1 MTKRNKHREQLIK
14 QHNHKYI
21 RHYTNE
27 GYYCFYC
34 GDPADTLDHVP
45 PLSVIDSMP
54 YEQRKRFEIP
64 AVLVPCC
71 SECNGALGDRRLTT
85 VQDRLNFL
93 ESYYD
98 AFFKKQ
104 QAMWHEEE
112 IKQLG
117 YTLQVGVRA
126 RQERLQR
133 YIHKIR
139 GIQRRSLFVET
150 HPTFEPNY
158 LEENDTKESPP
169 TL

>member
-1 MTKRNKHREQLIK
+1 MAKRNKQREQDIK
-14 QHNHKYI
+14 QHGHKYI

-34 GDPADTLDHVP
+34 NDPADTLDHVP
-45 PLSVIDSMP
+45 PISLIGSMP
-54 YEQRKRFEIP
+54 YDERKRFNIP

-71 SECNGALGDRRLTT
+71 SECNTALGDRVLPLI
-85 VQDRLNFL
+85 QDRLDYL

-104 QAMWHEEE
+104 QAMWSEEE
-112 IKQLG
+112 INNLG

-126 RQERLQR
+126 RQERLNR

-150 HPTFEPNY
+150 HPTFEPNP
-158 LEENDTKESPP
+158 EEEDDI
-169 TL
+169 